1 MATNIGGVDV
11 FRQVLTQALREHWLP
26 FLIEG
31 VVLVVLGV
39 LAILVPMVAT
49 VATVT
54 LIGWLI
60 LISGIVGLAATVMAR
75 HTTGFWWS
83 LVSGV
88 LGVVVG
94 IALLG
99 GPTLVD
105 VSFTLVLVVFFTV
118 EGGAWCLYALEHK
131 KNLSGPWSW
140 MVVSGIVDLILAF
153 MIFCKLP
160 VTEAWAF
167 GLMVG
172 TSMLFGG
179 ISMIAMAAHAH
190 GGNPGTRRTE

>member
-11 FRQVLTQALREHWLP
+11 FRQVLMQALREHWVP

-31 VVLVVLGV
+31 IVLVVLGV

-49 VATVT
+49 VAAET

-60 LISGIVGLAATVMAR
+60 LISGIVGMAATVVTR
-75 HTTGFWWS
+75 NTTGFWWS
-83 LVSGV
+83 LVSGI

-94 IALLG
+94 IAFLG
-99 GPTLVD
+99 RPALVD
-105 VSFTLVLVVFFTV
+105 VSFTLVLVVFFTI

-131 KNLSGPWSW
+131 KNLSGPWTW
-140 MVVSGIVDLILAF
+140 MLVSGIVDLILAF
-153 MIFCKLP
+153 IMFCKLP

-172 TSMLFGG
+172 TSLLFGG
-179 ISMIAMAAHAH
+179 ISMIAMAAHAR
-190 GGNPGTRRTE
+190 GSSTGARKTE